1 MARKTTDQRS
11 ALTPYDNLLYLL
23 FEMEQAVQR
32 SDIRWSRRRADVVLR
47 RLTRVVQQLARLA
60 EEGAREQPID
70 PDQ

>member
-23 FEMEQAVQR
+23 FEIEQAVQH
-32 SDIRWSRRRADVVLR
+32 SDVRWSRRRTEAVRR
-47 RLTRVVQQLARLA
+47 RLTRIVQQLARLA
-60 EEGAREQPID
+60 EKGAREQPID